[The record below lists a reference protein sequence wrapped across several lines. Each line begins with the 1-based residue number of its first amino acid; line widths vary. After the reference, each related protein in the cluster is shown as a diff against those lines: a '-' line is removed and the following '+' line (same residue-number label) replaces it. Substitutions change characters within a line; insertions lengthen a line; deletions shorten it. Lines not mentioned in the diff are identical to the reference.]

1 MWAVCVVYNTIYGA
15 PQKWETH
22 AGNPLSMGE
31 KEGEKKKNQE
41 LLTTY
46 INVCKHIHR
55 VIVIYTVI
63 VPCNSSG
70 VNPELLLAA
79 AESQIKHTMAVVGY
93 SRVRIGFTSTGHKN
107 DLPCTFLALFS

>member
-1 MWAVCVVYNTIYGA
+1 MWAVCVACNAIYGA

-31 KEGEKKKNQE
+31 KEGEEKNQE

-46 INVCKHIHR
+46 INVCRTHTQGQDGH
-55 VIVIYTVI
+55 TVI
-63 VPCNSSG
+63 VLCNSSG

-79 AESQIKHTMAVVGY
+79 AESQIKHTTAVVGY
-93 SRVRIGFTSTGHKN
+93 SRVKIGFTSSGHKN
-107 DLPCTFLALFS
+107 DLPRTFLALFS